1 MAELYDV
8 VNKIIENDL
17 NDEPAEQEEV
27 AEEREAQDTR
37 AQEDSSEDTGYD
49 NRGIDGTMSN
59 SIGRGA
65 VENFIKN
72 SVYEKYNIDPQK
84 MKDFSK
90 LSPTEMISD
99 FGSSV
104 KELGQ
109 LRSDYEAGKYT
120 KSEYK
125 VLSSKVKGEISGK
138 MLEMGHRISKSVSFI
153 NHIIS

>member
-1 MAELYDV
+1 MDELYEV

-37 AQEDSSEDTGYD
+37 EQEDTSEDTGYD

-65 VENFIKN
+65 IENFIKN

-90 LSPTEMISD
+90 LSPTLTQPSCCATAPRMWKNWLTLSFSD
-99 FGSSV
+99 IPDTEFIFTNAARTNRDW
-104 KELGQ
+104 ED
-109 LRSDYEAGKYT
+109 RSPGKP
-120 KSEYK
+120 KAPMPR
-125 VLSSKVKGEISGK
+125 L
-138 MLEMGHRISKSVSFI
+138 
-153 NHIIS
+153 

>member
-37 AQEDSSEDTGYD
+37 EQEDTSEDTGYD

-72 SVYEKYNIDPQK
+72 SVYEKYN
-84 MKDFSK
+84 
-90 LSPTEMISD
+90 MI
-99 FGSSV
+99 
-104 KELGQ
+104 
-109 LRSDYEAGKYT
+109 R
-120 KSEYK
+120 
-125 VLSSKVKGEISGK
+125 
-138 MLEMGHRISKSVSFI
+138 RR
-153 NHIIS
+153 